1 MDVLT
6 SMTGIQKLSPGTKTD
21 EKGRPRSRLLQVIVK
36 QVGEWKIAAY
46 HNTVVKPD
54 APVPDPQ

>member
-1 MDVLT
+1 
-6 SMTGIQKLSPGTKTD
+6 MTGIQKLSPGTKTD

-46 HNTVVKPD
+46 HNTDVKPD